1 MPKLFER
8 ADTETSK
15 QTIRL
20 FLAELKRD
28 RKAALFFG
36 TTVPLSFFLRNV
48 LTPLLMGFI
57 IQSFVTNPDDATTPI
72 ILILAIAVISI
83 IIFFINNKGFT
94 ALFNHEEAVSSRLT
108 DMAMRN
114 LMSQSYTFFSNHKV
128 GSLSGDVASF
138 TRSYV
143 SFMDAVFLQL
153 MGIAI
158 GFITSLIIIAVL
170 SPILLL
176 PLLILTVAIIMASV
190 RAYHERSPLRT
201 KRKILTSQLNG
212 TVADILGNQL
222 LVRVFAREQDEIKTT
237 SHDRLVIESVA
248 NKEIAIIEKES
259 MIRQSI
265 LFTFM
270 ILTLL
275 IAVWLSTNQIVSIAA
290 LVFTVTY
297 LVRVTDSLFSV
308 TQLIRSFEQ
317 SLLDAA
323 PMTRILSQPIELTD
337 DTDAAELTVSKGDIR
352 FDSVNFSYDG
362 AQDEAVFSDLSLS
375 IVAGTKIGLAGR
387 SGGGKTTLTKLLLR
401 FVDIDAGSITIDG
414 QDIAHVTQT
423 SLRSSIAY
431 VPQEPFLFHRSLR
444 DNIAY
449 GNPKAS
455 DNQIRDAARR
465 AHALEFI
472 DELPHGL
479 DTVVGERGVK
489 LSGGQR
495 QRIAIAR
502 AILKDA
508 PILVLDEATSALDSE
523 SEKLIQ
529 SSLDELM
536 KGRTSIVIAHRL
548 STIAKLDR
556 ILVLDNGRVVED
568 GTHARLL
575 KQNGTYAKLWEHQ
588 SGGILEE

>member
-20 FLAELKRD
+20 FIDELKRD
-28 RKAALFFG
+28 KKAAWFFG

-57 IQSFVTNPDDATTPI
+57 IQSFVTDPTDSMTPI
-72 ILILAIAVISI
+72 MLILGIAFISV

-94 ALFNHEEAVSSRLT
+94 SLFNHEEAVSSRLT
-108 DMAMRN
+108 DVAMNN

-128 GSLSGDVASF
+128 GSLAGDVASF

-143 SFMDAVFLQL
+143 SFMDAIFLQL

-158 GFITSLIIIAVL
+158 GFVTSLIIIAVL

-176 PLLILTVAIIMASV
+176 PLLLLTILIVLASV
-190 RAYHERSPLRT
+190 RAYHERAPLRT
-201 KRKILTSQLNG
+201 KRKVLTSQLNG
-212 TVADILGNQL
+212 TIADILGNQL
-222 LVRVFAREQDEIKTT
+222 LVRVFAREDAEIKTT
-237 SHDRLVIESVA
+237 SKDRSVIESVA
-248 NKEIAIIEKES
+248 RKEIKIIEKES

-265 LFTFM
+265 LFGFM
-270 ILTLL
+270 ITTLL
-275 IAVWLSTNQIVSIAA
+275 VAVWLSTNQIVSIAA

-323 PMTRILSQPIELTD
+323 PMTKILSQSIELVD
-337 DTDAAELTVSKGDIR
+337 APDADTLNVDKGDIR
-352 FDSVNFSYDG
+352 FASVSFAYDD
-362 AQDEAVFSDLSLS
+362 AQDDAVFKDLDL
-375 IVAGTKIGLAGR
+375 IIDAGTKVGLAGR

-401 FVDIDAGSITIDG
+401 FVDIDNGTIEIDG
-414 QDIAHVTQT
+414 QDIKHVTQT
-423 SLRSSIAY
+423 SLRSNISY

-449 GNPKAS
+449 GNQDAS
-455 DNQIRDAARR
+455 EDEIRDAARR
-465 AHALEFI
+465 AHALDFI
-472 DELPHGL
+472 DELPQGL
-479 DTVVGERGVK
+479 STVVGERGVK

-523 SEKLIQ
+523 SEKMIQ
-529 SSLDELM
+529 ASLDELM

-556 ILVLDNGRVVED
+556 IIVLDNGEIVED
-568 GTHARLL
+568 GTHQELL
-575 KQNGTYAKLWEHQ
+575 SKNGTYANLWGHQ
-588 SGGILEE
+588 SGGFLEE